1 MTGKLIAITVAPNGG
16 RSRSTNEFFVPETP
30 EEIAQEAVECRE
42 AGASCFHFH
51 ARDKNGG
58 NSTDHHLYEKA
69 IKLIRERC
77 DILIQTTNGVGDR
90 KDPSTGDLLFPTD
103 EQRFPLLH
111 LDPEPDYYGA
121 ATASFDFYHPD
132 GYYLEEA
139 TFVNSTRF
147 VKEYI
152 KQVYKRRNG
161 QIEWEVFGPHSLHRL
176 RRLLVEEGIDP
187 AAPYISLLFPYIP
200 MIYADFRS
208 LMYAIDEAKRLFPN
222 AIQVISAA
230 GDRQFRAMAFGIAN
244 DFDGIRVGF
253 ESSRSMPDN
262 STARRNRDLVEAA
275 VNLAKSLGRKPATP
289 AQARTLFKIDR

>member
-16 RSRSTNEFFVPETP
+16 RSRSTNEFFVPESP

-51 ARDKNGG
+51 ARDKDGA
-58 NSTDHHLYEKA
+58 NSADARLYEKA

-90 KDPSTGDLLFPTD
+90 KDPVTGDPHFPTD
-103 EQRFPLLH
+103 EERFPLLH
-111 LDPEPDYYGA
+111 LNPEPDYYGA

-132 GYYLEEA
+132 GYYLTEA
-139 TFVNSTRF
+139 TFVNSIRF
-147 VKEYI
+147 VREYI

-176 RRLLVEEGIDP
+176 RRILVEEGIDP
-187 AAPYISLLFPYIP
+187 AASYISFNFPYIP
-200 MIYADFRS
+200 MIFADFRS
-208 LMYAIDEAKRLFPN
+208 LMYTIDEAQRLFPN
-222 AIQVISAA
+222 AVRIISGA
-230 GDRQFRAMAFGIAN
+230 GERQFRAMAFGIAN

-253 ESSRSMPDN
+253 ESSRSLPDG
-262 STARRNRDLVEAA
+262 SIARRNRDLVEAA

-289 AQARTLFKIDR
+289 AEARVLFKIDR

>member
-16 RSRSTNEFFVPETP
+16 RSRSTNEFFVPESP

-51 ARDKNGG
+51 ARDKDGA
-58 NSTDHHLYEKA
+58 NSTDARLYEKA

-90 KDPSTGDLLFPTD
+90 KDPVSGDLLFPTD
-103 EQRFPLLH
+103 EERFPLLH
-111 LDPEPDYYGA
+111 LNPEPDYYGA
-121 ATASFDFYHPD
+121 ATASYDFYHPD
-132 GYYLEEA
+132 GYYTTEA

-147 VKEYI
+147 VQEYI

-176 RRLLVEEGIDP
+176 HRILVADGIDP
-187 AAPYISLLFPYIP
+187 AAPYMSLLFPYIP

-208 LMYAIDEAKRLFPN
+208 LMYTIDESQRLFPN
-222 AIQVISAA
+222 AIRVISAA
-230 GDRQFRAMAFGIAN
+230 GARQFRAMAFGIAN
-244 DFDGIRVGF
+244 DFEGIRVGF
-253 ESSRSMPDN
+253 ESSRSLPDG
-262 STARRNRDLVEAA
+262 SIARRNRDLVEAA

-289 AQARTLFKIDR
+289 AEARVLFKIDR

>member
-16 RSRSTNEFFVPETP
+16 RSRSTNEFFVPESP
-30 EEIAQEAVECRE
+30 EEIAQEAVDCRE

-51 ARDKNGG
+51 ARDKDGA
-58 NSTDHHLYEKA
+58 NSTDHRLYEKA
-69 IKLIRERC
+69 IKLIRERS

-90 KDPSTGDLLFPTD
+90 KDPVTGDLLFPSD
-103 EQRFPLLH
+103 KDRFPLLH

-161 QIEWEVFGPHSLHRL
+161 QVEWEVFGPHSLHRL
-176 RRLLVEEGIDP
+176 RRILVEEGIDP
-187 AAPYISLLFPYIP
+187 AASYISLLFPYIP
-200 MIYADFRS
+200 MIFADFRS
-208 LMYAIDEAKRLFPN
+208 LMYSVDEAQRLFPN
-222 AIQVISAA
+222 AVRVISAA
-230 GDRQFRAMAFGIAN
+230 GERQFRAMAFGIAN

-262 STARRNRDLVEAA
+262 SIARRNRDLVEAA
-275 VNLAKSLGRKPATP
+275 ANLAVSLGRKPATP
-289 AQARTLFKIDR
+289 AEARKLFRIER

>member
-16 RSRSTNEFFVPETP
+16 RSRSTNEFFVPESS

-51 ARDKNGG
+51 ARDKDGA
-58 NSTDHHLYEKA
+58 NSADARLYENA

-90 KDPSTGDLLFPTD
+90 KDPATGDLLFPSD
-103 EQRFPLLH
+103 EERFPLLH
-111 LDPEPDYYGA
+111 LNPEPDYYGA

-132 GYYLEEA
+132 GYYMTEA
-139 TFVNSTRF
+139 TFVNSSRF
-147 VKEYI
+147 VREYI
-152 KQVYKRRNG
+152 KQVYKRKKG

-176 RRLLVEEGIDP
+176 RRILVEDGIDP
-187 AAPYISLLFPYIP
+187 GASYISLNFPYIP
-200 MIYADFRS
+200 MIFADFRS
-208 LMYAIDEAKRLFPN
+208 LMYTIDEAQRLFPN
-222 AIQVISAA
+222 AVRVISGA

-253 ESSRSMPDN
+253 ESSRSLPDG
-262 STARRNRDLVEAA
+262 SIARRNRDLVEAA
-275 VNLAKSLGRKPATP
+275 VNLATSLGRKPATP
-289 AQARTLFKIDR
+289 AETRLLFKIDR

>member
-1 MTGKLIAITVAPNGG
+1 
-16 RSRSTNEFFVPETP
+16 VPESP

-51 ARDKNGG
+51 ARDEDGA
-58 NSTDHHLYEKA
+58 NSTDSKLYEKA

-90 KDPSTGDLLFPTD
+90 KDPVTGDLLFPSD
-103 EQRFPLLH
+103 KDRFPLLH

-121 ATASFDFYHPD
+121 ATASYDFYHPD
-132 GYYLEEA
+132 GYYLTEA
-139 TFVNSTRF
+139 TFVNSSRF

-152 KQVYKRRNG
+152 KQVYKRRGG

-176 RRLLVEEGIDP
+176 RRILLEEDIDP
-187 AAPYISLLFPYIP
+187 AASYMSLLFPYIP

-208 LMYAIDEAKRLFPN
+208 LMYTIDEAQRLFPN
-222 AIQVISAA
+222 SIRVISAA

-262 STARRNRDLVEAA
+262 SIAKRNSDLVAA
-275 VNLAKSLGRKPATP
+275 ASNLAKSLGRRPCTP
-289 AQARTLFKIDR
+289 SEARVLFKIDR

>member
-16 RSRSTNEFFVPETP
+16 RSRSTNEFFVPESP
-30 EEIAQEAVECRE
+30 EELAQEAVDCRE

-51 ARDKNGG
+51 ARDKDGS
-58 NSTDHHLYEKA
+58 NSTDARLYEKT

-90 KDPSTGDLLFPTD
+90 KDAATGDLLFPTD

-111 LDPEPDYYGA
+111 LNPEPDYYGA
-121 ATASFDFYHPD
+121 ATASYDFYHPD
-132 GYYLEEA
+132 GYYTTEA
-139 TFVNSTRF
+139 TFVNSSRF

-152 KQVYKRRNG
+152 KQVYHRRKG

-176 RRLLVEEGIDP
+176 HRILTEEGIDP
-187 AAPYISLLFPYIP
+187 AAPYISLLYPYIP
-200 MIYADFRS
+200 MIFADFRS
-208 LMYAIDEAKRLFPN
+208 LMYSIDEAKRLFPN
-222 AIQVISAA
+222 AVRVISAA

-253 ESSRSMPDN
+253 ESSRSMPDG
-262 STARRNRDLVEAA
+262 SIARHNRDLVEAA

-289 AQARTLFKIDR
+289 TEARAVFRIDR

>member
-16 RSRSTNEFFVPETP
+16 RSRTTNQFFVPETP
-30 EEIAQEAVECRE
+30 EEIAQEAVDCRE

-51 ARDKNGG
+51 ARDENGA
-58 NSTDHHLYEKA
+58 NSTDHRLYEKA
-69 IKLIRERC
+69 IKLIRERS

-90 KDPSTGDLLFPTD
+90 KDPATGDLLFPTD

-121 ATASFDFYHPD
+121 ATASYDFYHPD

-139 TFVNSTRF
+139 TFVNSARF

-176 RRLLVEEGIDP
+176 RRILVEEGIDP
-187 AAPYISLLFPYIP
+187 AAPYMSLLFPYIP

-208 LMYAIDEAKRLFPN
+208 LMYTIDEAQRLFPN
-222 AIQVISAA
+222 AIRVISAA
-230 GDRQFRAMAFGIAN
+230 GERQFRAMAFGIAN

-262 STARRNRDLVEAA
+262 SIAPRNSDLVKAA
-275 VNLAKSLGRKPATP
+275 VDLARSLGRQPATP
-289 AQARTLFKIDR
+289 AQARALFKIDR